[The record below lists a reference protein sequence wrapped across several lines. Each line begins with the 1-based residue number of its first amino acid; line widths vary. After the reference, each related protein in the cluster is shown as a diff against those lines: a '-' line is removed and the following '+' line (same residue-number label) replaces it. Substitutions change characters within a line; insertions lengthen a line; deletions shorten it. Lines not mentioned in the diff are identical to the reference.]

1 MSKLVI
7 TPSTWVE
14 VSFDDAEPQVML
26 VVEKYN
32 PDEDRWVKVYSP
44 NEERVYSVH
53 YEQITQIVGKLI
65 TPDNI
70 VRMLD
75 PFINTQIY
83 WR

>member
-7 TPSTWVE
+7 KPNNWVK
-14 VSFDDAEPQVML
+14 VSFDDVDPQTML

-53 YEQITQIVGKLI
+53 YEQITQFVGYLL
-65 TPDNI
+65 TPDHFAK
-70 VRMLD
+70 MLD
-75 PFINTQIY
+75 SVTD
-83 WR
+83 WRLK